1 MKINACGQVARS
13 ESELLELFRINP
25 EINLT
30 QAVSWQTEQ
39 HNAAVAEL
47 YSDLSLLVPWSECA
61 DPAEYHQQ
69 NQTQWRMP
77 ESFQQLDIA
86 ELLISRCTDSAEL
99 ERMSQELILFQDLDL
114 FPLLRYLH
122 WMVTVFAQNNIVV
135 GVGRGSSVA
144 SFALYK
150 LGVHRINSLKWN
162 LDITEFL
169 K

>member
-13 ESELLELFRINP
+13 EAELLELFRINP
-25 EINLT
+25 DINLN
-30 QAVSWQTEQ
+30 QAVSWQTER
-39 HNAAVAEL
+39 HNSAVAEM
-47 YSDLSLLVPWSECA
+47 YSDLSLLVPWTECD
-61 DPAEYHQQ
+61 DPVEYHRQ
-69 NQTQWRMP
+69 NQNQWRMP
-77 ESFQQLDIA
+77 EPFQQLDIA
-86 ELLISRCTDSAEL
+86 ELLISRCVDPAEL
-99 ERMSQELILFQDLDL
+99 ERMAQELILFQDQDL

-122 WMVTVFAQNNIVV
+122 WMVTVFAQNNIVI

-162 LDITEFL
+162 LDIREFL

>member
-13 ESELLELFRINP
+13 EAELLELFRINP
-25 EINLT
+25 DINLN
-30 QAVSWQTEQ
+30 QAVSWQTER
-39 HNAAVAEL
+39 HNAAVAEM
-47 YSDLSLLVPWSECA
+47 YSDLSLLVPWTECD
-61 DPAEYHQQ
+61 DPVEYHRQSQ
-69 NQTQWRMP
+69 HQWRMP
-77 ESFQQLDIA
+77 EPFQQLDIA
-86 ELLISRCTDSAEL
+86 ELLISRCADPAEL
-99 ERMSQELILFQDLDL
+99 ERMAQELILFQDQDL

-122 WMVTVFAQNNIVV
+122 WMVTVFAQNNIVM

-162 LDITEFL
+162 LDIREFL

>member
-25 EINLT
+25 DINLT

-39 HNAAVAEL
+39 HNAAVAEM
-47 YSDLSLLVPWSECA
+47 YSDLSLLVPWTECA
-61 DPAEYHQQ
+61 DPVEYHQQ
-69 NQTQWRMP
+69 NQHQWRMP
-77 ESFQQLDIA
+77 EPFQQLDIA
-86 ELLISRCTDSAEL
+86 ELLISRCTDTAEL
-99 ERMSQELILFQDLDL
+99 ERMAQELILFQDQDL

-122 WMVTVFAQNNIVV
+122 WMVTVFAQNNIVM

>member
-13 ESELLELFRINP
+13 EAELLELFRINP
-25 EINLT
+25 DINLN
-30 QAVSWQTEQ
+30 QAVSWQTER
-39 HNAAVAEL
+39 HNAAVAEM
-47 YSDLSLLVPWSECA
+47 YSDLSLLVPWTECD
-61 DPAEYHQQ
+61 DPVEYHRQ
-69 NQTQWRMP
+69 NQHQWRMP
-77 ESFQQLDIA
+77 EPFQQLDIA
-86 ELLISRCTDSAEL
+86 ELLISRCADPAEL
-99 ERMSQELILFQDLDL
+99 ERMAQELILFQDQDL

-122 WMVTVFAQNNIVV
+122 WMVTVFAQNNIVM

-162 LDITEFL
+162 LDIREFL